1 MDYFWLLKEFFDA
14 THGVIQD
21 TIQSPKNKIMN
32 EIIINLESLISDS
45 FTYPAIFI
53 LGMFHALEPGHGKT
67 LIVAYLSGG
76 STRFW
81 GSFQLITGLILTHF
95 LLFSAL
101 AYLITIGGEHFP
113 AIEFLGPLLI
123 IGLGIYLFYRSF
135 FETRH
140 ENEEECS
147 DPAHFHFNDSKF
159 SNPFITGLIAG
170 LIPCPSAIAVILIS
184 ANQFS
189 QNTFSLYSYIFIY
202 VLGIAL
208 TLISIMALFIIF
220 KDRFSAQLD
229 KINPKFNTNL
239 IAAVIIIVIGIF
251 YLLMSLSGV
260 EHSH

>member
-1 MDYFWLLKEFFDA
+1 
-14 THGVIQD
+14 
-21 TIQSPKNKIMN
+21 MN
-32 EIIINLESLISDS
+32 EIISSLESFISSS
-45 FTYPAIFI
+45 FTYTAIFI

-67 LIVAYLSGG
+67 LIITYLSGG

-81 GSFQLITGLILTHF
+81 GSFQLILGLILTHF

-101 AYLITIGGEHFP
+101 AYLITIGGEQFP
-113 AIEFLGPLLI
+113 AVQILGPILI

-189 QNTFSLYSYIFIY
+189 QNSFYLYSYIFIY

-208 TLISIMALFIIF
+208 TLTCIMALFIIF
-220 KDRFSAQLD
+220 KDRFSNQL
-229 KINPKFNTNL
+229 NRVNSKFNTNL
-239 IAAVIIIVIGIF
+239 IAAVIIIVIGIL
-251 YLLMSLSGV
+251 YLFMSLSGAD
-260 EHSH
+260 HTH